1 LKENLKEN
9 LKEKL
14 EGKLEGK
21 LEAKLE
27 MIFAMSND
35 GFDTVRIAK
44 IVKMSPEEVSDII
57 NKR

>member
-1 LKENLKEN
+1 MSTYDAIKK
-9 LKEKL
+9 

-35 GFDTVRIAK
+35 GFDIVRIAK
-44 IVKMSPEEVSDII
+44 IVNMSPEEVGDIL
-57 NKR
+57 NKRQGK